1 MPEGVRSRMQESHS
15 KSLSYEDEI
24 ALKAELWNQQPGT
37 MTGYDCAK
45 CKNRG
50 YFNVADGFYIK
61 VRECECMKVRRS
73 LHAIARS
80 GMADLMGR
88 YTLERYKTD
97 EPWQKTIKDGA
108 EVFLQNP
115 DSGFFVGGNSGSG
128 KTHICTAICG
138 ELIKRGKSVKYMVWT
153 TDLRALKAVAN
164 DKEEYDRRFKALIE
178 TDVLYIDDLFK
189 VRSKDDLRGPDI
201 QHTYDVINKRY
212 CTNGKITIISSEMSL
227 QQIIA
232 VDEATG
238 GRIYEM
244 VGDYRFN
251 IAKNPSKN
259 WRLQNG

>member
-1 MPEGVRSRMQESHS
+1 MQESNS
-15 KSLSYEDEI
+15 KSLSYEEEI
-24 ALKAELWNQQPGT
+24 ALKAEMWNKRPGT
-37 MTGYDCAK
+37 LTGYDCAK
-45 CKNRG
+45 CQNRG
-50 YFNVADGFYIK
+50 YFNVVDGTYIK

-73 LHAIARS
+73 LRAIAIS

-97 EPWQKTIKDGA
+97 ESWQKTIKDGA
-108 EVFLQNP
+108 ELFLDHP

-153 TDLRALKAVAN
+153 TDIRALKAVAN
-164 DKEEYDRRFKALIE
+164 DHEEYQMLFDALNGA
-178 TDVLYIDDLFK
+178 DVLYIDDLFK
-189 VRSKDDLRGPDI
+189 VRDKSDLRAADI
-201 QHTYDVINKRY
+201 QHTYDIINKRY

-251 IAKNPSKN
+251 ISRDQGKN
-259 WRLQNG
+259 WRLTHG